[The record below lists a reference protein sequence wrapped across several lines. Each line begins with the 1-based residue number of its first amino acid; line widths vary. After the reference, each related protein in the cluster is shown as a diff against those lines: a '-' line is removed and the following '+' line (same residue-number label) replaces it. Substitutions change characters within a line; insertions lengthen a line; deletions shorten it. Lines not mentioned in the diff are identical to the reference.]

1 MEGWAEEPAAFSPY
15 PSPIPRPSTP
25 PPMLDRYAA
34 PPRDAATLAARREA
48 LLDQLGW
55 LEDEAAAL
63 APLLAGLPAWAVDEA
78 PLETELSAKETFAAL
93 AALDRDVYPA
103 WIARLQTEESPE
115 VVTPAPLPRVEGANA
130 RKLDALLADLR
141 AARADLR
148 ATLSRVPP
156 EVWGRGVVLDGRPT
170 DLYGLALAIV
180 QRDADHLK
188 ALAYRLHEAD
198 LRPRTPAD
206 DLPKPPTA

>member
-1 MEGWAEEPAAFSPY
+1 
-15 PSPIPRPSTP
+15 
-25 PPMLDRYAA
+25 MLDRYTE

-63 APLLAGLPAWAVDEA
+63 APLLAALPAWAVEQA
-78 PLETELSAKETFAAL
+78 PLPTQLSAKETFAAL
-93 AALDRDVYPA
+93 EALDREVYPA
-103 WIARLQTEESPE
+103 WIDRLQREDAPGLG
-115 VVTPAPLPRVEGANA
+115 TPDPLPGSHGATSGG
-130 RKLDALLADLR
+130 DR
-141 AARADLR
+141 AANDRDLDDLLGALRRSRAALRETLEAVPPGAWARR
-148 ATLSRVPP
+148 ATL
-156 EVWGRGVVLDGRPT
+156 DGAET

-188 ALAYRLHEAD
+188 ELAYRLHEAD

-206 DLPKPPTA
+206 DLPRPPQA

>member
-1 MEGWAEEPAAFSPY
+1 MPD
-15 PSPIPRPSTP
+15 
-25 PPMLDRYAA
+25 LDRYAA
-34 PPRDAATLAARREA
+34 PPRDAKTLAARREA

-63 APLLAGLPAWAVDEA
+63 APLLADLPAWAVDQA

-93 AALDRDVYPA
+93 EALDRDVYPA
-103 WIARLQTEESPE
+103 WLARLQAEDAPE
-115 VVTPAPLPRVEGANA
+115 LATPAPLPRVEGAND
-130 RKLDALLADLR
+130 RTLDALLADLR

-148 ATLSRVPP
+148 RTLEAVPP
-156 EVWGRGVVLDGRPT
+156 EAWGRRAVLDGTPT

-198 LRPRTPAD
+198 LRPRTPGD
-206 DLPKPPTA
+206 DLPKPPMP

>member
-1 MEGWAEEPAAFSPY
+1 MEGGAGPAFPH
-15 PSPIPRPSTP
+15 PSPIPSSLSHPS
-25 PPMLDRYAA
+25 PMLDRYAA

-63 APLLAGLPAWAVDEA
+63 APLLADLPAWAVDEA

-93 AALDRDVYPA
+93 ATLDRDVYPD
-103 WIARLQTEESPE
+103 WVARLQAEDAPAFT
-115 VVTPAPLPRVEGANA
+115 TPDPLPRVEGANDRA
-130 RKLDALLADLR
+130 LDALLADLR

-148 ATLSRVPP
+148 GVLAAVPAEAWARP
-156 EVWGRGVVLDGRPT
+156 AVLDGAET
-170 DLYGLALAIV
+170 DLYGLALAVV

-206 DLPKPPTA
+206 DLPRPPSA

>member
-1 MEGWAEEPAAFSPY
+1 
-15 PSPIPRPSTP
+15 
-25 PPMLDRYAA
+25 MLDRYAT

-55 LEDEAAAL
+55 LEDEATAL
-63 APLLAGLPAWAVDEA
+63 VPLLADLPAWAVDQA
-78 PLETELSAKETFAAL
+78 PLETQLSAKETFAAL

-103 WIARLQTEESPE
+103 WIARLQAEDAPE
-115 VVTPAPLPRVEGANA
+115 VKTPDPLPRPDGANGRA
-130 RKLDALLADLR
+130 LDALLADLR

-148 ATLSRVPP
+148 GTLEAVPA
-156 EVWGRGVVLDGRPT
+156 EAWARAVVLDGRAT

-198 LRPRTPAD
+198 LRPRTPGD
-206 DLPKPPTA
+206 DLPKPPTP